1 MVLVVYCCGAGCLL
15 CVVQELACLYEFWVD
30 ICCVFVIGSH
40 VLRLIPWKFYIVVS
54 MWQGCDPWPGN
65 DVQW

>member
-1 MVLVVYCCGAGCLL
+1 M
-15 CVVQELACLYEFWVD
+15 ELAYLYESWVD
-30 ICCVFVIGSH
+30 ICCVFVIGRH
-40 VLRLIPWKFYIVVS
+40 VIRLIPWKFYIVVP